1 MWIFGSRWEQL
12 VAFLMAIKKNQMDLT
27 TEVSK
32 MATAQQVAD
41 AVTAVKAS
49 IDAAVAKITELKNN
63 GVNPA
68 DLDKPLADLTA
79 AKEELDAA
87 TQ

>member
-1 MWIFGSRWEQL
+1 MGFFTWRREVTEL
-12 VAFLMAIKKNQMDLT
+12 LTAIKDNQINLSK
-27 TEVSK
+27 EVSQ

-49 IDAAVAKITELKNN
+49 IDAAVAKINDYKTN

-68 DLDKPLADLTA
+68 DLDPIVSNLEA
-79 AKEELDAA
+79 AKSELDAA

>member
-1 MWIFGSRWEQL
+1 
-12 VAFLMAIKKNQMDLT
+12 
-27 TEVSK
+27 

>member
-1 MWIFGSRWEQL
+1 
-12 VAFLMAIKKNQMDLT
+12 
-27 TEVSK
+27 

-49 IDAAVAKITELKNN
+49 IDAAVAKINDYKTN

-68 DLDKPLADLTA
+68 DLDPIVSNLEA
-79 AKEELDAA
+79 AKSELDAA

>member
-1 MWIFGSRWEQL
+1 
-12 VAFLMAIKKNQMDLT
+12 
-27 TEVSK
+27 

-49 IDAAVAKITELKNN
+49 IDAAVAKITELKNTG

-68 DLDKPLADLTA
+68 DLDPIVADLTA
-79 AKEELDAA
+79 AKTELDAA